1 MFKLKSIITWP
12 FFTIFSNINNSGL
25 LVVLR
30 INLIK
35 SFNNIDL
42 VFTSIFE
49 DEILF
54 LIKEPSDTWVFMLSN
69 AKGLFE
75 KYTVVPIVFA

>member
-1 MFKLKSIITWP
+1 M
-12 FFTIFSNINNSGL
+12 
-25 LVVLR
+25 VR

-42 VFTSIFE
+42 VFTSIFD

-54 LIKEPSDTWVFMLSN
+54 LIKELSETCVLILSN
-69 AKGLFE
+69 SKGLFD
-75 KYTVVPIVFA
+75 KYTVVLNVFAKIFSLNGSRINLIFLN

>member
-1 MFKLKSIITWP
+1 MLFIA
-12 FFTIFSNINNSGL
+12 
-25 LVVLR
+25 R

-42 VFTSIFE
+42 ELISIFE

-54 LIKEPSDTWVFMLSN
+54 LIKELSETWVLILSN
-69 AKGLFE
+69 AKGFFKNIPWYQLSLHKFL
-75 KYTVVPIVFA
+75 I

>member
-1 MFKLKSIITWP
+1 M
-12 FFTIFSNINNSGL
+12 
-25 LVVLR
+25 VR

-42 VFTSIFE
+42 VVTSIFE

-54 LIKEPSDTWVFMLSN
+54 LIKALSETWVLILSN

-75 KYTVVPIVFA
+75 KYTVVPTVFA

>member
-1 MFKLKSIITWP
+1 M
-12 FFTIFSNINNSGL
+12 
-25 LVVLR
+25 VR

-42 VFTSIFE
+42 VVTSIFE

-54 LIKEPSDTWVFMLSN
+54 LIKELSETCVLILSN
-69 AKGLFE
+69 ANGLFE
-75 KYTVVPIVFA
+75 KYTVVPTVFVLIFNDIWFALQDC

>member
-1 MFKLKSIITWP
+1 M
-12 FFTIFSNINNSGL
+12 
-25 LVVLR
+25 LVVVR

-42 VFTSIFE
+42 VFTSIFD

-54 LIKEPSDTWVFMLSN
+54 LIKELSETCVLMLSN

-75 KYTVVPIVFA
+75 KYTVVPTVFA

>member
-1 MFKLKSIITWP
+1 M
-12 FFTIFSNINNSGL
+12 
-25 LVVLR
+25 VR

-42 VFTSIFE
+42 VFTSIFD

-54 LIKEPSDTWVFMLSN
+54 VIKELIETCILMLSN
-69 AKGLFE
+69 AKDLFA

>member
-1 MFKLKSIITWP
+1 M
-12 FFTIFSNINNSGL
+12 
-25 LVVLR
+25 VVVR

-42 VFTSIFE
+42 VVTSIFD

-54 LIKEPSDTWVFMLSN
+54 LIKELNEIWVFILSN
-69 AKGLFE
+69 AKGVFE
-75 KYTVVPIVFA
+75 KYTVVPTVFA

>member
-1 MFKLKSIITWP
+1 M
-12 FFTIFSNINNSGL
+12 
-25 LVVLR
+25 VR

-42 VFTSIFE
+42 VVTSIFE

-54 LIKEPSDTWVFMLSN
+54 LIKELNEICVLMLSN
-69 AKGLFE
+69 AKGLFD